1 MGICAIYSRPF
12 RQNNNF
18 DDIWWCG
25 WTDSPHSAFQNG
37 PDLSIIK
44 ESRKGIFWPDVLL
57 CVLAVAV
64 WGDYVLS
71 RNPTAT
77 RSIHNPHSASY
88 IHHFYRACTI
98 ECSHNW
104 LTAFKQYYQR
114 IYELNSLRRSVHI
127 ENVVIQPFIAFGFLN
142 SFRHLKYI
150 ST

>member
-71 RNPTAT
+71 RNPTVT
-77 RSIHNPHSASY
+77 RSIHNSRY
-88 IHHFYRACTI
+88 II
-98 ECSHNW
+98 CSVLW
-104 LTAFKQYYQR
+104 LILSHAQR
-114 IYELNSLRRSVHI
+114 NPPKITL
-127 ENVVIQPFIAFGFLN
+127 FL
-142 SFRHLKYI
+142 I
-150 ST
+150 